1 MTAARYD
8 KIKVPSAYQMVA
20 EAIEREIMSGRLRPG
35 DQVGTEAELV
45 RQFGVNRSTVREGIR
60 LLEQSGLVQRE
71 AGRKL
76 HVCPPRY
83 RNLSSRMSRALV
95 LGQVTFREVFDATL
109 VLEIMSVEAAID
121 HATDSHIEA
130 LEANQQSAES
140 EIDHADPSRIAQL
153 DTDFHALLARAS
165 GNRVLE
171 LAREPSALLIF
182 PTSELIC
189 RRVPEG
195 AGRMIRAHRE
205 LIDALRARDKTR
217 AATWMKR
224 HVEDWKKG
232 FERAGRDMDE
242 PVERVI
248 ERLAPAALF

>member
-1 MTAARYD
+1 MSATRFH

-20 EAIEREIMSGRLRPG
+20 EAIESEIMAGRLRPG

-83 RNLSSRMSRALV
+83 KSLSSRMSRAMV
-95 LGQVTFREVFDATL
+95 LGQVTFREIYDTTL
-109 VLEIMSVEAAID
+109 VLELMSVEAAVENAGDADI
-121 HATDSHIEA
+121 AA
-130 LEANQQSAES
+130 LEENQRDAE
-140 EIDHADPSRIAQL
+140 AAGGDPTRLARL
-153 DTDFHALLARAS
+153 DTNFHSLLARAT

-171 LAREPSALLIF
+171 LAREPSALLMF
-182 PTSELIC
+182 PTTELVC
-189 RRVPEG
+189 RWVPEG
-195 AGRMIRAHRE
+195 AGRMTGAHRH
-205 LIDALRARDKTR
+205 LIDAIRARDKDR
-217 AATWMKR
+217 ARIWMTR

-232 FERAGRDMDE
+232 FERAGRDIDE
-242 PVERVI
+242 PVERVL
-248 ERLAPAALF
+248 ERLSPANLFK